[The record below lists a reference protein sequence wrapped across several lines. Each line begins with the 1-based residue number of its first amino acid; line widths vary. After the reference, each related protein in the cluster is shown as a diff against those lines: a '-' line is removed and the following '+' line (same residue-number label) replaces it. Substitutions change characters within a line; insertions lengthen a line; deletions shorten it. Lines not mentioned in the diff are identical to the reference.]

1 MNYCFAVIDLGSN
14 SVRMSINAVSD
25 GGEWRVLK
33 KMRETVRL
41 SEGMSRDNFLKEN
54 SMCRVIEAL
63 GRFCET
69 AREYKCLL
77 VAAIATAAVR
87 NAANREMF
95 LARVKKATGIT
106 FEVISGE
113 QEAYYSY
120 LAVRETIGIKDGL
133 IFDTGGG
140 STEIS
145 LVLGGE
151 LKNSVS
157 LPLGAVV
164 LTERTLHSTQM
175 QLYRYTASHIGAIS
189 WLDKCEGLPVFGIG
203 GSARTMASLY
213 KRRTLAP
220 SESDGLKIPYASVAK
235 IYQKIFNT
243 APSDRQNIAGMDI
256 SRADVILAGLTPA
269 KVIMDM
275 TGSPHAVICAGG
287 VKEGVFFRMKNEV
300 INKIKNGEN
309 NAL

>member
-14 SVRMSINAVSD
+14 SVRMSINSVSD
-25 GGEWRVLK
+25 DGSWSVVR

-54 SMCRVIEAL
+54 SMSRVIDAL
-63 GRFCET
+63 CRFCEA
-69 AREYKCLL
+69 AREYKCMS

-95 LARVKKATGIT
+95 LDRVKKATGIT

-120 LAVRETIGIKDGL
+120 LAVRETVGIKDGV

-151 LKNSVS
+151 LQKSVS

-175 QLYRYTASHIGAIS
+175 QLYRYAASHIGAIS
-189 WLDKCEGLPVFGIG
+189 WLDRCEGLPVYGIG

-213 KRRTLAP
+213 KRRALAP
-220 SESDGLKIPYASVAK
+220 SELDGLKIPYASAAK

-243 APSDRQNIAGMDI
+243 APSEWRNIPGMDI

-269 KVIMDM
+269 KVLMDM
-275 TGSPHAVICAGG
+275 TGSPCAVICADG
-287 VKEGVFFRMKNEV
+287 VKEGVFFRMKNEIV
-300 INKIKNGEN
+300 TKIKNGEN